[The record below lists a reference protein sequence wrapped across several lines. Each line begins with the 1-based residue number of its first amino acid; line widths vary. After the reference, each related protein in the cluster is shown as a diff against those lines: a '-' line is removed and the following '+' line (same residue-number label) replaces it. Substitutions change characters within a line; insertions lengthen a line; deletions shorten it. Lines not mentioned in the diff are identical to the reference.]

1 MTAQD
6 RRWIARSMAATG
18 VATVVSSALGLLLLV
33 VVARWLGPDDN
44 AAFLSIWG
52 LVFGVASI
60 VGAGDGEIA
69 RLAARAAAAGSRA
82 PRSVVSVALLAGL
95 LGVLATVVAVL
106 TPWGRGLTSGSPGL
120 LAVILLAP
128 LAVAGQSVVRS
139 SLLGSGDVTSYA
151 VVVVAEAVVRL
162 AALGLAVWLVAASLP
177 WAVTAV
183 VTGCFGWLAMAGRAA
198 GVVTNPIQKS
208 ALYDAGFRHPGHTE
222 WLAEL
227 TGAEGPPVMMLAC
240 PGLRVVPVTV
250 HVALARAI
258 ASLSAG
264 AIVTTARITAQALR
278 SDFAIAAPRLAV
290 AGLNP
295 HAGEAGAMGDEEGR
309 IIAPAIA
316 ALQEAG
322 IAVAGPLPPDTM
334 FSPRARRSYDCAI
347 CMYHDQALIPIK
359 TIAFDDGVNV
369 TLGLPFV
376 RTSPDHGT
384 AFDIAGSGRAN
395 PSSLIAALRLAAR
408 MAAAPA
414 A

>member
-52 LVFGVASI
+52 LVFGVAAI

-198 GVVTNPIQKS
+198 RVVDWARGPLDLARSGRAFVALAGANGLS
-208 ALYDAGFRHPGHTE
+208 ALVLTAYPTLVAVVLGGSQG
-222 WLAEL
+222 LAVAFAAITVARL
-227 TGAEGPPVMMLAC
+227 PLVLLGPAQAL
-240 PGLRVVPVTV
+240 VVPVATRMLARGERDRLGRLRARIAGWSV
-250 HVALARAI
+250 AGALGLGGLGYAVGSPAMVVAFGPGYAADPMLPALSLAATCLIGGSLLLCGLLVAHERYLSVTAIWAVSAAAALLGLVAPIGTAQTRTMAGFALAGVVALA
-258 ASLSAG
+258 
-264 AIVTTARITAQALR
+264 
-278 SDFAIAAPRLAV
+278 AAMV
-290 AGLNP
+290 
-295 HAGEAGAMGDEEGR
+295 
-309 IIAPAIA
+309 
-316 ALQEAG
+316 
-322 IAVAGPLPPDTM
+322 
-334 FSPRARRSYDCAI
+334 
-347 CMYHDQALIPIK
+347 
-359 TIAFDDGVNV
+359 
-369 TLGLPFV
+369 
-376 RTSPDHGT
+376 
-384 AFDIAGSGRAN
+384 GSGRADRGE
-395 PSSLIAALRLAAR
+395 A
-408 MAAAPA
+408 
-414 A
+414 